1 MNYKDI
7 KIQYET
13 RWFISCSV
21 PKGIRNG
28 SIDNLGGR

>member
-13 RWFISCSV
+13 RWFVSCSV
-21 PKGIRNG
+21 PKG